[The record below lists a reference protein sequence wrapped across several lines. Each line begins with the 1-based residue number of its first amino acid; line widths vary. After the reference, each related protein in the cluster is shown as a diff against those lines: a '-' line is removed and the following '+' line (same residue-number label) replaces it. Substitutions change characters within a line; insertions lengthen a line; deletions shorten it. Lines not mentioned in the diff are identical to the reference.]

1 MLRPSAIQVTLN
13 KSLGLF
19 TIFLWFFFYQ
29 SKTLLDIWINLSFN
43 PCWECSLPAGR
54 KLLCGFLSI
63 KLMQQGLVREISWH
77 KNRPCLAQES
87 LISVIWQNL
96 TCVKSS
102 LSCLPPLSSQ
112 ILEFRGK
119 EKHRREEERYK
130 KRGRDGDQKK
140 KKKHRAGVPV
150 FNNVAKQV

>member
-1 MLRPSAIQVTLN
+1 MLGMLITSRKKAT
-13 KSLGLF
+13 
-19 TIFLWFFFYQ
+19 LWFSFDQ
-29 SKTLLDIWINLSFN
+29 SYATRAGSRNL
-43 PCWECSLPAGR
+43 
-54 KLLCGFLSI
+54 
-63 KLMQQGLVREISWH
+63 
-77 KNRPCLAQES
+77 LAQKPPMLGKGS

-150 FNNVAKQV
+150 M